1 MSLWWG
7 IGVSLP
13 TCGAFGAHYL
23 IPFNS
28 LVEAFAQ
35 RVGLS
40 DADGSLPL
48 GAEGWLD
55 GWLLRIAGTI
65 HGPSMLTLNVGCP
78 SHNIGHFFF
87 LFFLMSVIIKY
98 FYRAQKSQNSA
109 KHLTVMHPWEPLLW
123 GGRYRHTGM
132 EQRGGVHHMPNRMG

>member
-1 MSLWWG
+1 MMLMG
-7 IGVSLP
+7 
-13 TCGAFGAHYL
+13 
-23 IPFNS
+23 PFHW
-28 LVEAFAQ
+28 
-35 RVGLS
+35 
-40 DADGSLPL
+40 

-132 EQRGGVHHMPNRMG
+132 GQRGGVHHMPNRMG